1 MMKPARLVLSLGVSA
16 ALALSLSA
24 CSSDPEENENKACD
38 AYAEYVGAVAEAR
51 VSLSSSSSIG
61 EIREARDNVADKY
74 EKLQSALDEV
84 EQDRVDAVEDSWNSF
99 TDAVDD
105 VDGDLTV
112 PEAADELSP
121 AVDQLEQ
128 AQANLGASLDCA

>member
-1 MMKPARLVLSLGVSA
+1 MHKPVRLIFSLGVSA

-24 CSSDPEENENKACD
+24 CSSDPEENETKACD
-38 AYAEYVGAVAEAR
+38 AYAAYVGAVTEAR
-51 VSLSSSSSIG
+51 VSLSSSSSVG

-74 EKLQSALDEV
+74 EDLQSALDDV
-84 EQDRVDAVEDSWNSF
+84 EQDRINALETSWNSY

-105 VDGDLTV
+105 VDSDLTV
-112 PEAADELSP
+112 PQAADELAP

-128 AQANLGASLDCA
+128 AQADLGASLDCS